1 MVSGAPAPIVV
12 RSTEPTTTEK
22 ASLAMLSLVDL
33 IQTQTWLHR
42 SSPTGT
48 WKVAP
53 REDNPLLGSHPTLLR
68 MMATGVVLDSA
79 ILHLHSPALRRIAIS
94 LEIGNVARNFTIGM
108 KL

>member
-12 RSTEPTTTEK
+12 QSTEPTTTEK

-53 REDNPLLGSHPTLLR
+53 RENDPLLGSHPTLLR
-68 MMATGVVLDSA
+68 MAATGVVIDEA
-79 ILHLHSPALRRIAIS
+79 ILHVRSPLVRRFAIGVE
-94 LEIGNVARNFTIGM
+94 LGNVTRNFTIGM